1 MRLIVV
7 LTTFENVTKFSYP
20 SAFLDELDN
29 FKQKELW
36 HFQKYILPTIIPSFE
51 CTTYSCMAEVQ
62 TLRPLVE
69 APAMLPRGETQIK
82 KAILDFRPDLF
93 QHKS

>member
-1 MRLIVV
+1 MA
-7 LTTFENVTKFSYP
+7 FS
-20 SAFLDELDN
+20 
-29 FKQKELW
+29 KV
-36 HFQKYILPTIIPSFE
+36 HTIIPSFE
-51 CTTYSCMAEVQ
+51 CTTYGCIAEVQ
-62 TLRPLVE
+62 TLRLLVE